1 MRKKHKTKFPVARI
15 KKIMQMDED
24 VGKMAQATP
33 VLVAKSL
40 EMFMQSLIDR
50 SCEETRFRN
59 SKRMSSAHLKRCINA
74 NEQFDFLKDVV
85 AAVPDLP
92 DEMSVHKTAASAEL
106 SPVKTENGAS
116 TSPMPTTATA
126 SASADPSANP
136 AHAITVPPPHVN
148 ATQSV
153 HIAQAINPANNGA
166 SLTVDY
172 SATTMATTAVA
183 PTYMPIPPSTNPVAQ
198 YAMYDYQAPVYA
210 GQGLINPAAL
220 VNPVSLGGFPAN
232 TDIDCI

>member
-1 MRKKHKTKFPVARI
+1 ARI

-85 AAVPDLP
+85 AAVPD
-92 DEMSVHKTAASAEL
+92 
-106 SPVKTENGAS
+106 
-116 TSPMPTTATA
+116 
-126 SASADPSANP
+126 
-136 AHAITVPPPHVN
+136 
-148 ATQSV
+148 
-153 HIAQAINPANNGA
+153 
-166 SLTVDY
+166 
-172 SATTMATTAVA
+172 
-183 PTYMPIPPSTNPVAQ
+183 
-198 YAMYDYQAPVYA
+198 
-210 GQGLINPAAL
+210 
-220 VNPVSLGGFPAN
+220 
-232 TDIDCI
+232 